1 MSTLFY
7 TLSFYFIK
15 ICIFTFQTRIHG
27 KIPATVVRP
36 TFDCP
41 IENCSFSSF
50 RKSAIICHLG
60 FGHDFFKQTDV
71 EHLISGLNLK
81 KLFEKERR
89 KKETED
95 VEEDDKQVSNNTFE
109 LSSES
114 SDDNVWEAAN
124 GEKSSEKTSTNSVQ
138 TIRIL
143 GVASIP
149 SFREDPENKD
159 DDDVIDLDSD

>member
-1 MSTLFY
+1 M
-7 TLSFYFIK
+7 
-15 ICIFTFQTRIHG
+15 
-27 KIPATVVRP
+27 
-36 TFDCP
+36 
-41 IENCSFSSF
+41 
-50 RKSAIICHLG
+50 
-60 FGHDFFKQTDV
+60 
-71 EHLISGLNLK
+71 
-81 KLFEKERR
+81 
-89 KKETED
+89 
-95 VEEDDKQVSNNTFE
+95 EEDDKQVSNNTFE